1 MEKIRFVFVSNYLN
15 HHQIPF
21 CRAMRAL
28 MQGSFVFVQTE
39 PVEEERLK
47 MGWRG
52 ENEEPYLKCYYEE
65 PELCR
70 RMILEADTVL
80 FGGTD
85 EESYI
90 RERLDGGK
98 FVMRY
103 SERIYKTGQW
113 KAISPKGLRKKYLD
127 HTRYRNAPV
136 YMLCSGAYVPSD
148 FSIVHAYPG
157 KMYCW
162 GYFPETRRYDMDA
175 LMAGKGFSEE
185 NDEKKI
191 PYLLWSGRMIDWK
204 HPQLAVET
212 AEYLKKNG
220 IRFHL
225 DMIGGGAMEE
235 EIRELIRQKGLEN
248 EVCMKGFLKPEEVR
262 SYMERAD
269 IYLLTSDRQEGWGAV
284 ANEAMN
290 SGCALVADHM
300 TGAAPYLIRH
310 GKNGFVYRDGDRQ
323 MLFETVLKLSKD
335 QTLCREIGR
344 EAYHTIKSKWNAEN
358 AAENLCKL
366 ITRLKERDGMLY
378 DEWTGEEF
386 VPCAPAPV
394 ISERSMF
401 RFLTAKK
408 RGM

>member
-162 GYFPETRRYDMDA
+162 GYFPETRRYDMDV

-323 MLFETVLKLSKD
+323 MLFETVLRLVKD
-335 QTLCREIGR
+335 QTLCRKAGR

-366 ITRLKERDGMLY
+366 ITRLKERDGMVY
-378 DEWTGEEF
+378 DEWTEEEF

-394 ISERSMF
+394 ISEQ
-401 RFLTAKK
+401 
-408 RGM
+408 